1 MQSAMDEL
9 ASGVLNNAGAICQT
23 YRMLNVPKLLTAIG
37 RSELNVL
44 AIGRGQSWIINART
58 PDTHHFIGTESIMA
72 TIQRSAIEKTGK
84 DFRSRSGD
92 TSLKMQ
98 WTRYSSCPVQM

>member
-44 AIGRGQSWIINART
+44 AVGRGQSWIINART
-58 PDTHHFIGTESIMA
+58 PDTHHFIGTRINYGYDP
-72 TIQRSAIEKTGK
+72 TLWYRKNWQRLEE
-84 DFRSRSGD
+84 
-92 TSLKMQ
+92 
-98 WTRYSSCPVQM
+98 